1 MNYIKESE
9 EILKNHRK
17 LNTSLNNLYNRRNK
31 IIKSGFP
38 RELMG
43 ISYDKPEV
51 QHTDYSESTL
61 NEICEI
67 MEINAQI
74 SETKEE
80 MQLVNDILEQIK
92 KEDDILEKFIRLKYI
107 TDYKKSMREIA
118 RKLNYS
124 ENSNHTIY
132 DIKNKALKE
141 FTILYFGVRGIK
153 NT

>member
-17 LNTSLNNLYNRRNK
+17 LNTSLNNLYYRRNK

-43 ISYDKPEV
+43 TSYDKPDV
-51 QHTDYSESTL
+51 QHMDYSEST
-61 NEICEI
+61 
-67 MEINAQI
+67 IN
-74 SETKEE
+74 ETKEE
-80 MQLVNDILEQIK
+80 MQLVDDILEQIK
-92 KEDDILEKFIRLKYI
+92 KEDEILEKFIKLKYI
-107 TDYKKSMREIA
+107 TEYKKSMREIA
-118 RKLNYS
+118 KKLHYS

-132 DIKNKALKE
+132 DIRKKALKE
-141 FTILYFGVRGIK
+141 FAVLYFGVRGIK